1 VLRFLQG
8 LLNKPKREDKPQKK
22 PETPK
27 TVKFNDLSVFDLPE
41 GQGRWCLVIGAEG
54 QGKTYM
60 VKEIAKRFKR
70 FGYVEATNFQT
81 VKDLELFIIDDL
93 HKANKQKHAEIFMWL
108 CGARH
113 DNVKNVIVVTQE
125 LKGIPSEII
134 RRFKVLAFFYSA
146 KQHMKL
152 QTVIRGGLREASE
165 FANTIIRLMPRSY
178 ILYDVQTGATY
189 NSLANTDIDKLLKA
203 MEKPLPKPRNNSNNN
218 HKGKIKLPNGEK
230 IDRKNVK
237 LTPLV
242 IKMIKEHPEY
252 KYRYIAEIFGISENH
267 VKNIAFRARKRG
279 LLP

>member
-1 VLRFLQG
+1 VWILKRLFQ
-8 LLNKPKREDKPQKK
+8 KPKTEAKPQK
-22 PETPK
+22 PAETAK
-27 TVKFNDLSVFDLPE
+27 TVTYNDLSVFDLPE
-41 GQGRWCLVIGAEG
+41 GQGRWCLVLGAEG

-60 VKEIAKRFKR
+60 VRLLAQRFER
-70 FGYVEATNFQT
+70 FAYVEATEFQP
-81 VKDLELFIIDDL
+81 VKDVDLYIIDDL
-93 HKANKQKHAEIFMWL
+93 HKAPKQKHQEIFMWL

-113 DNVKNVIVVTQE
+113 DRVSNVVVVTQE

-134 RRFKVLAFFYSA
+134 RRFKVLALFYSA

-165 FANTIIRLMPRSY
+165 FANRIIDLLPRQY

-189 NSLANTDIDKLLKA
+189 NSLQNTDIDRLLKA
-203 MEKPLPKPRNNSNNN
+203 MEKPLPKPKNRQFKVKKSV
-218 HKGKIKLPNGEK
+218 IKLPNGD
-230 IDRKNVK
+230 IFDRRNIK

-242 IKMIKEHPEY
+242 IKTIKEHPEY
-252 KYRYIAEIFGISENH
+252 KYRYIAEIFGITENH